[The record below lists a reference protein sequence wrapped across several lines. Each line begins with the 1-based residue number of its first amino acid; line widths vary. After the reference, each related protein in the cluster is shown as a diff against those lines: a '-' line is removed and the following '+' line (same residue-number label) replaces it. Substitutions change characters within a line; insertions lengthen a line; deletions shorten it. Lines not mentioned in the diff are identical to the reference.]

1 MTKEKLKLT
10 GTVSRCRW
18 NHSVFELSLLVGD
31 VIRNQNG
38 NLFSNTKWYCLKS
51 DIKTVPM
58 DIIKTIGKGDKVTVE
73 GIKNSR
79 LVKDKNGWTSLDN
92 SITITKIEK
101 NN

>member
-1 MTKEKLKLT
+1 MTDNYLKLT

-18 NHSVFELSLLVGD
+18 NHSVLELSLLVGD
-31 VIRNQNG
+31 IIRNQNG

-51 DIKTVPM
+51 DIRTVPL
-58 DIIKTIGKGDKVTVE
+58 DIVVTIGKGDKVIVE
-73 GIKNSR
+73 GIKNYR

-101 NN
+101 VE